1 MTTKTR
7 RRRRRRRTCCEV
19 GHWIGVVR
27 RYTVTSVVFGRVW
40 IEIDRVVVDD
50 VEELLEGLHDEDQR
64 NEQREALLR
73 EARDVAHLSM
83 VDCGYVHVSER

>member
-1 MTTKTR
+1 M
-7 RRRRRRRTCCEV
+7 
-19 GHWIGVVR
+19 
-27 RYTVTSVVFGRVW
+27 
-40 IEIDRVVVDD
+40 VDD